1 MTLDWIRFGVSAVF
15 TLIGILAF
23 ATAALGVGRFKFCLN
38 RLHAAAVADTIGVS
52 SIAFSAIV
60 YIGLDF
66 VSLKV
71 FSVLVLMMFTSPVST
86 HLLAQLEYAVSDFVT
101 ENVTEL
107 DSNEE
112 TKKGDRENAD
122 S

>member
-1 MTLDWIRFGVSAVF
+1 MTLGWIRFGISAVL
-15 TLIGILAF
+15 TLIGVLAF
-23 ATAALGVGRFKFCLN
+23 ASAALGVGRFKFCLN
-38 RLHAAAVADTIGVS
+38 RLHASAVADTVGVS
-52 SIAFSAIV
+52 CIALSAII

-71 FSVLVLMMFTSPVST
+71 LSVLVLMSLTSPVST

-107 DSNEE
+107 HSE
-112 TKKGDRENAD
+112 TEKEDNKDANC
-122 S
+122 